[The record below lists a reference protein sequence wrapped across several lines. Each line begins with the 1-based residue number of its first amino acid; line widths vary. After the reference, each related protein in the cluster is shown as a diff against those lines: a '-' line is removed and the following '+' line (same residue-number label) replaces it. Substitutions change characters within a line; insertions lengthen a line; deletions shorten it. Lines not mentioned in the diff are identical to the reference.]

1 MTVTYEAEYLILV
14 SVIRASIDNIDVIA
28 IEDVNGEVFR
38 KVYQR
43 KDSLSDTERRYT
55 FYLTEEEGNAN
66 ITKLVLYGS
75 GATTEP
81 GSGFPLCEQPVD
93 IEKTNTQSLLIYWT
107 VKVVA

>member
-1 MTVTYEAEYLILV
+1 MTVTHEAEYLILI
-14 SVIRASIDNIDVIA
+14 SAIRASIDNIDVIA
-28 IEDVNGEVFR
+28 VEDANGEVFR

-43 KDSLSDTERRYT
+43 KDSLSDTERKYT
-55 FYLTEEEGNAN
+55 FYLTEDEGNAN

-75 GATTEP
+75 EATTEP

-107 VKVVA
+107 VKVVD